1 MMLLLQVFQYT
12 IGFEASGNWKLF
24 SFALKSVMESL
35 RQNEKKNTNIPGHFV
50 RIYDI
55 AEYRISMVN
64 HKKKP
69 TFFSFTFKCF
79 LKLYK
84 Q

>member
-35 RQNEKKNTNIPGHFV
+35 RQNEKKNV
-50 RIYDI
+50 
-55 AEYRISMVN
+55 
-64 HKKKP
+64 
-69 TFFSFTFKCF
+69 
-79 LKLYK
+79 
-84 Q
+84 